1 MTDNITSREIVL
13 DMLIEIIEKNKFSH
27 TVVNHTL
34 KKHQNLEKQERA
46 FINRLTMGTV
56 KSYITLDYIIDQFA
70 SLPVFKMKPL
80 IRNLLRLSV
89 YQIFYMDQVPI
100 SAVCNEAVK
109 LAKKRGFTQL
119 SGFVN
124 GVLRNIARNKDIIR
138 FPDRESRPINYL
150 EITYST
156 PKWLVKEL
164 LNQYPFDVVEKI
176 LSASLKEKETSIRCN
191 QLKTTPLELK
201 EELSSQGLIVRASEY
216 LDYAFIISNFDYLD
230 NLEAFNEGKFTVQDV
245 SSMLVGEV
253 AGIEADDFVVDVCA
267 APGGK
272 SLHAAEKAGKVSA
285 RDLTEY
291 KINLIEN
298 NIKRMAIGNIETKCW
313 DATELDESLI
323 NQADI
328 VIADLPCSGLGIIG
342 KKADIKYKISK
353 KQLEE
358 LAELQR
364 RILNVVM
371 QYVKVGG
378 VLLYSTCTINQR
390 ENLDNRDWILE
401 QGNFTAEDID
411 PYLPKQLQSNETK
424 SGYLQLLQGVHNTD
438 GFFISK
444 FRRIK

>member
-1 MTDNITSREIVL
+1 MTDNMTSREIVL
-13 DMLIEIIEKNKFSH
+13 DMLVEIIEKNKFSH
-27 TVVNHTL
+27 TVMNHTL
-34 KKHQNLEKQERA
+34 KVHQNLEKQDRA
-46 FINRLTMGTV
+46 FINRLTIGTI

-89 YQIFYMDQVPI
+89 YQIFYMDQVPV

-109 LAKKRGFTQL
+109 LAKKRGFNQL

-124 GVLRNIARNKDIIR
+124 GVVRNIARNKDIIR
-138 FPDRESRPINYL
+138 YPDKEYKPLDYL
-150 EITYST
+150 EVTYST

-164 LNQYPFDVVEKI
+164 LSQYPFDTVEKI
-176 LSASLKEKETSIRCN
+176 LSASLKEKETTIRCN
-191 QLKTTPLELK
+191 QLKITPLELK
-201 EELSSQGLIVRASEY
+201 QELSSQGMMVKASEY

-230 NLEAFNEGKFTVQDV
+230 NIEAFNEGKFTVQDV

-253 AGIEADDFVVDVCA
+253 TGLKGNDFVVDVCA

-272 SLHAAEKAGKVSA
+272 SLHAAEKAGKISA
-285 RDLTEY
+285 RDLTDY

-298 NIKRMAIGNIETKCW
+298 NIKRMGIKNIETKCW

-323 NQADI
+323 EQADV

-342 KKADIKYKISK
+342 KKPDIKYKITK

-358 LAELQR
+358 LSELQK
-364 RILNVVM
+364 RILSVVM

-378 VLLYSTCTINQR
+378 VLVYSTCTINHR

-401 QGNFTAEDID
+401 QGNFAAEDLD
-411 PYLPKQLQSNETK
+411 SYLPKQLQSNETK